1 MVKMN
6 DVKDPKN
13 KKKVR
18 KSIFFTIQ
26 MLTDYPWHLPLKM
39 MTMI

>member
-1 MVKMN
+1 MAKMN
-6 DVKDPKN
+6 DVKDPEN

-26 MLTDYPWHLPLKM
+26 MLTDYSWSLPLKM
-39 MTMI
+39 TTMI